1 MILQV
6 NQSVLQPA
14 GPRAAAVDHLW
25 WFAFIVAAVVYVL
38 TIGTLLWAM
47 ARARRRED
55 AGELPPPDA
64 HARMTRGVVLGLS
77 ASIVILLVFLGYDL
91 SIARTRDPVPKA
103 HPVTIELTGH
113 QWWWQANYADT
124 SAHGRFETANE
135 IHVPVGE
142 PILFLLSSQDVIHSF
157 WVPNLAGKK
166 DLIPGY
172 TQSFWFQAD
181 TAGIYRGQCAE
192 FCGEQHAKMALEIV
206 AQPKLEYRKWVASQQ
221 GPGAPPT
228 DSITKRGQEVFL
240 TAPCAMCHA
249 IGGTMAGAHSGP
261 DLTHLASRRTIA
273 AGSLPNTRGNLAGW
287 ILDPQRIKPGAKMP
301 PNMLEPK
308 DLDALLTYLQSL
320 K

>member
-103 HPVTIELTGH
+103 HPVTNELTGH
-113 QWWWQANYADT
+113 QRWWQANYADT

-166 DLIPGY
+166 DLIRGY
-172 TQSFWFQAD
+172 TLSFWFQAD
-181 TAGIYRGQCAE
+181 TGGI
-192 FCGEQHAKMALEIV
+192 
-206 AQPKLEYRKWVASQQ
+206 
-221 GPGAPPT
+221 
-228 DSITKRGQEVFL
+228 
-240 TAPCAMCHA
+240 
-249 IGGTMAGAHSGP
+249 
-261 DLTHLASRRTIA
+261 
-273 AGSLPNTRGNLAGW
+273 
-287 ILDPQRIKPGAKMP
+287 
-301 PNMLEPK
+301 
-308 DLDALLTYLQSL
+308 
-320 K
+320 